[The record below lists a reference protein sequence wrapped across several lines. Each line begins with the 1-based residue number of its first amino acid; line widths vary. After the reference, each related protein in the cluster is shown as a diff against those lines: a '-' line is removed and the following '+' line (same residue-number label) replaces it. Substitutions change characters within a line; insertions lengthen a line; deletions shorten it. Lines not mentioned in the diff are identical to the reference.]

1 MRVVALISGGKDSC
15 FNMMHCVYQG
25 HEIVALANLQPEE
38 KDEMDSY
45 MYQTVGHDVID
56 AYSEALG
63 LPLYRR
69 VIRGRSVNVQED
81 YQVVAE
87 DEVEDLFQLLKKI
100 KEEIDFEGVSSGAIL
115 SNYQRVRVEHV

>member
-1 MRVVALISGGKDSC
+1 
-15 FNMMHCVYQG
+15 
-25 HEIVALANLQPEE
+25 
-38 KDEMDSY
+38 

-81 YQVVAE
+81 YHVVAE
-87 DEVEDLFQLLKKI
+87 DEVEDLYQLLKQI
-100 KEEIDFEGVSSGAIL
+100 KVVISLQLRIL
-115 SNYQRVRVEHV
+115 VYSIE